1 MPGGTLEDLIE
12 SFLSFKVSNAG
23 RSPRTASIYGLALG
37 RLAVFL
43 AGADPLR
50 VSTDELLAFTGP
62 WLHKQGLAPESRKTH
77 VAAVREFYAWLN
89 RLGRIRSNPADQV
102 PYPRASNKL
111 PRLMTLANAEKLMW
125 SPDFTTFEGVR
136 DGAMLA
142 MLIGCGLRASG
153 LVNLNE
159 SNLVQ
164 EVVDDRP
171 RLIVRVEE
179 KGKKQRRIPVP
190 VEADLLLRLYL
201 EHPELAEIDREVGN
215 GDKVLFVSTRNRT
228 CPAHEYHGERR
239 RMNRRAVLDMVA
251 RHGRRAGIPESQIHP
266 HALRHLYGTELA
278 EGDVDLLVRQK
289 LMGHADP
296 KSTEVY
302 THLAMRKLTRES
314 DRANPMA
321 KMNTPASDLLKRL
334 QGK

>member
-1 MPGGTLEDLIE
+1 MRELIE
-12 SFLSFKVSNAG
+12 SFLSFKQSNAG
-23 RSPRTASIYGLALG
+23 RSPRTAQIYGLALG
-37 RLAVFL
+37 RLEVFL

-77 VAAVREFYAWLN
+77 VAAVREFYAWLM
-89 RLGRIRSNPADQV
+89 RRGKIRANPAEHV
-102 PYPRASNKL
+102 TYPRAAKKL

-125 SPDFTTFEGVR
+125 SPDFETFEGVR
-136 DGAMLA
+136 DGAMLGL
-142 MLIGCGLRASG
+142 LIGCGLRASG
-153 LVNLNE
+153 IVWLNE

-164 EVVDDRP
+164 EVIDGRP
-171 RLIVRVEE
+171 RVILRVEE
-179 KGKKQRRIPVP
+179 KGKKQRSIPVP

-201 EHPELAEIDREVGN
+201 EHPELKEIDRGVGR
-215 GDKVLFVSTRNRT
+215 GDRVLFVSTRNRT
-228 CPAHEYHGERR
+228 CPPHEYHGERR

-251 RHGRRAGIPESQIHP
+251 RHGRRAGIPEEQLHP

-302 THLAMRKLTRES
+302 THLATRKLTRES

-321 KMNTPASDLLKRL
+321 KMKTPVSDLLRRL
-334 QGK
+334 QGGKS

>member
-1 MPGGTLEDLIE
+1 MRELIE
-12 SFLSFKVSNAG
+12 SFLSFKQSNAG
-23 RSPRTASIYGLALG
+23 RSARTAQIYRLALA
-37 RLAVFL
+37 RLEGFL
-43 AGADPLR
+43 SGADPLR

-77 VAAVREFYAWLN
+77 VAAVREFYGWLKQY
-89 RLGRIRSNPADQV
+89 GRIRANPAEHV
-102 PYPRASNKL
+102 PYPRAPKRL

-136 DGAMLA
+136 DGAMLG

-159 SNLVQ
+159 GDLVQ
-164 EVVDDRP
+164 EVIDGRP
-171 RLIVRVEE
+171 RLILRAEE
-179 KGKKQRRIPVP
+179 KGKKQRSIPVP

-201 EHPELAEIDREVGN
+201 EHPELKEIDRDIGR

-228 CPAHEYHGERR
+228 CPAHEYSGERR

-251 RHGRRAGIPESQIHP
+251 RHGRRAGIPEEQIHP

-321 KMNTPASDLLKRL
+321 KMRTPASDLLRRL
-334 QGK
+334 QGEKP